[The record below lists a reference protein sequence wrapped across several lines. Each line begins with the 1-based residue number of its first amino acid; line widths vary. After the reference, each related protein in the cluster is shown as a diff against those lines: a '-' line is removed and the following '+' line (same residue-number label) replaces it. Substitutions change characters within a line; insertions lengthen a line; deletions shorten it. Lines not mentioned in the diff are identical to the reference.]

1 MRAVGLGLGASIAL
15 GLLLFGLFAQ
25 RDPAT
30 LLASPSGAAGAQPAL
45 TTFEAANPT
54 LADTVAA
61 TKPSALPAAVQAF
74 FHVDDQYV
82 LFLRYRD
89 STQVDELYAAWRALD
104 ACRDIGTALREGKSA
119 EALRR
124 STEPDGPA
132 REDAAAQAALERM
145 RSTHIARCQ
154 RFVELNEP
162 GKVRQDILQRAA
174 ALGSLPA
181 QLYLS
186 RPPHARR
193 EPEKFA
199 QWQAQQ
205 AQLVARALRSADPLA
220 VWALADGPSRFVPV
234 LDYAKLQAARQ
245 QRETQ
250 LAELFPGLYAAA
262 PASSQ
267 PLEAVV
273 EKIGA
278 QEALRGVLVEHA
290 TRLGYDLGPDS
301 MGHFLHCQRR
311 QYDNCLPKP
320 AEVSETG
327 FLRAAQQSGLS
338 QAQAQQWWQADQ
350 AQRAAGQMLQ
360 AELRALLAKAL
371 ADGQFQDL
379 GIAQTIN

>member
-15 GLLLFGLFAQ
+15 GLLLFAL
-25 RDPAT
+25 RDPAALPAST
-30 LLASPSGAAGAQPAL
+30 SRVASPQPAL
-45 TTFEAANPT
+45 PASGATIPVQTGTA
-54 LADTVAA
+54 AA
-61 TKPSALPAAVQAF
+61 TPPSALPAAVQAF
-74 FHVDDQYV
+74 FHADDLYV

-89 STQVDELYAAWRALD
+89 SSQIDELYAAWRALD
-104 ACRDIGTALREGKSA
+104 ACQDIGTALRESKSA

-124 STEPDGPA
+124 STEPAGPP

-193 EPEKFA
+193 EPDKFA

-205 AQLVARALRSADPLA
+205 AQLVARALHSGDPLA
-220 VWALADGPSRFVPV
+220 VWALADGPSRFVPA
-234 LDYAKLQAARQ
+234 LDYAKLQAECQ

-250 LAELFPGLYAAA
+250 LVELFPGLYAAT

-290 TRLGYDLGPDS
+290 ARLGYDLGPDS
-301 MGHFLHCQRR
+301 MGRFLHCQRR

-320 AEVSETG
+320 AEVSETD

-338 QAQAQQWWQADQ
+338 QAQAQQWRQADQ
-350 AQRAAGQMLQ
+350 AQRAAEQRLQ
-360 AELRALLAKAL
+360 GELRALLAKAL
-371 ADGQFQDL
+371 AGGQFQDL
-379 GIAQTIN
+379 GIAHTIN

>member
-15 GLLLFGLFAQ
+15 GLLLCGLFAL
-25 RDPAT
+25 RDPAA
-30 LLASPSGAAGAQPAL
+30 LPASPSSATRAQPAL
-45 TTFEAANPT
+45 PAFEAANP
-54 LADTVAA
+54 APPDTAAA
-61 TKPSALPAAVQAF
+61 TTSSALPTAVQAF
-74 FHVDDQYV
+74 FHADDLYV

-89 STQVDELYAAWRALD
+89 STQVDELYAALRALD
-104 ACRDIGTALREGKSA
+104 ACQDIGTALRAGKSA

-124 STEPDGPA
+124 STELDGPP

-205 AQLVARALRSADPLA
+205 AQLVARALRSGDPLA
-220 VWALADGPSRFVPV
+220 VWALADGPSRFVPA
-234 LDYAKLQAARQ
+234 LDYAKLQAERQ

-250 LAELFPGLYAAA
+250 LVELFPGLYAAT

-290 TRLGYDLGPDS
+290 ARLGYDLGPDS
-301 MGHFLHCQRR
+301 MGRFLHCQRR
-311 QYDNCLPKP
+311 QYDNCLPGP
-320 AEVSETG
+320 TEVPETD
-327 FLRAAQQSGLS
+327 FLRVAQQSGLS

-350 AQRAAGQMLQ
+350 AQRAAEQVLQ